1 MKTTIESEQT
11 PALVQGYDNTR
22 FKSYCANLT
31 EEIPQNRKILFVQIP
46 QVILDAFNKGIALNR
61 GYYIFPPTGLQFIYD
76 SIKHRDVE
84 VEILD
89 LNYEILR
96 RVHEDDNFDPLSWP
110 EILSERMKEFQPS
123 IVGVS
128 CLFDVGITPMLQT
141 LRAIRAEGNAI
152 TVGGG
157 VIATY
162 EWQTLLGDDLC
173 HFVVRGEGE
182 NKFNYLLD
190 QLLNETGETQD
201 VPGIYFNDGEY
212 CESQGA
218 PDVVEIRSNLIDSYD
233 LVPIEDY
240 YKFGSLNPFS
250 RMDHVDKA
258 PFAAIQL
265 CRGCRAQ
272 CTFCAVRDFMG
283 KGVRFRD
290 VKNTIEEMEFLIE
303 EKGVRHFELLD
314 DDPTFYRHEF
324 KAVLKTIIDRG
335 WDIRWSA
342 NNGVIAAT
350 VDEEMLALMR
360 DSGCIG
366 FKVGIET
373 GNPDMLR
380 KVKKPAKHNKFLNL
394 SRMLEG
400 YPEIFVGG
408 NFIVGLP
415 EESFYMM
422 MDSFKFILEV
432 NLDWAA
438 ITVCQ
443 VIRGASAFSDAGEYF
458 ETQMKEDGV
467 NVTNFIPSRNSRD
480 GKIDAEAGVL
490 QGLAVFLHD
499 PEATPSAS
507 QVKEVWFTFN
517 MIGNYIFNKN
527 LKPHGRPDKFI
538 SWVKNAQK
546 AYPTNPNMHLFM
558 GLAYVIKGDLETA
571 MEMRDKAIEFGS
583 GDYWQ
588 ERFSQFN
595 LLDLLNDF
603 PETPE
608 QVFSTLHKLQQE
620 TQVHFQDWLDIEY
633 GLVPPT
639 KDVS

>member
-1 MKTTIESEQT
+1 MTT
-11 PALVQGYDNTR
+11 A
-22 FKSYCANLT
+22 
-31 EEIPQNRKILFVQIP
+31 EIPSVAPGQYDDTGFRAYCDTLTKRYPQNKKILFVQIP

-61 GYYIFPPTGLQFIYD
+61 GYYIFPPTGLQYIYEAT
-76 SIKHRDVE
+76 KHRDIE

-89 LNYEILR
+89 LNYEILH
-96 RVHEDDNFDPLSWP
+96 RVHEDENFDPLSWP
-110 EILSERMKEFQPS
+110 DILQERLRAFQPT

-128 CLFDVGITPMLQT
+128 CLFDVGIKPMLQT
-141 LRAIRAEGNAI
+141 LRAIRAEGKAI

-162 EWQTLLGDDLC
+162 EWKTLLGKDLC

-182 NKFNYLLD
+182 NKFNFLLD
-190 QLLNETGETQD
+190 HLLEEKCDTAPVT
-201 VPGIYFNDGEY
+201 GIYYNDGEFR
-212 CESQGA
+212 ESAGA
-218 PDVVEIRSNLIDSYD
+218 PDNVEIRSNLIDSYN
-233 LVPIEDY
+233 LVPIENY
-240 YKFGSLNPFS
+240 YKYGSLNPFS

-290 VKNTIEEMEFLIE
+290 VKNTIEEMEFLVE
-303 EKGVRHFELLD
+303 KKGVRHFELLD

-324 KAVLKTIIDRG
+324 KAILRTIIERK

-350 VDEEMLALMR
+350 VDEETLALMR

-373 GNPDMLR
+373 GNPDMLK
-380 KVKKPAKHNKFLNL
+380 KVKKPATHQKFLKL
-394 SRMLEG
+394 SKMLEG

-422 MDSFKFILEV
+422 MDSFKFILDV

-443 VIRGASAFSDAGEYF
+443 VIRGASAFSDSGEYF
-458 ETQMKEDGV
+458 ETQMKEDGA
-467 NVTNFIPSRNSRD
+467 NVSNFIPSRNSSIGQIAAHD
-480 GKIDAEAGVL
+480 GVL
-490 QGLAVFLHD
+490 TGVDIFAHA
-499 PEATPSAS
+499 PEAIPSAN
-507 QVKEVWFTFN
+507 QVKEIWFTFN
-517 MIGNYIFNKN
+517 MVGNYIFNKN
-527 LKPHGRPDKFI
+527 LMPGGRPDKFI

-558 GLAYVIKGDLETA
+558 GLAYVLKGDLATA
-571 MEMRDKAIEFGS
+571 IEMRDKAREFGS
-583 GDYWQ
+583 NAYWSG
-588 ERFSQFN
+588 RFNQFGLQA
-595 LLDLLNDF
+595 LLDNY
-603 PETPE
+603 PETPQE
-608 QVFSTLHKLQQE
+608 VFDTLTQLQNDMR
-620 TQVHFQDWLDIEY
+620 VHFQDWLDVDY
-633 GLVPPT
+633 GGMPT
-639 KDVS
+639 LAQA

>member
-1 MKTTIESEQT
+1 MADQT
-11 PALVQGYDNTR
+11 PVAAASYDNAAFRT
-22 FKSYCANLT
+22 YCEHLRQ
-31 EEIPQNRKILFVQIP
+31 EFPQNRKILFVQIP

-61 GYYIFPPTGLQFIYD
+61 GYYIFPPTGLQYIYE

-84 VEILD
+84 VDILD

-96 RVHEDDNFDPLSWP
+96 RVHEDENFDPLSWP
-110 EILSERMKEFQPS
+110 EILSERLREFEPT

-128 CLFDVGITPMLQT
+128 CLFDVGIKPMLQT
-141 LRAIRAEGNAI
+141 LRAIRADGNAI

-162 EWQTLLGDDLC
+162 EWKTLLGDDLC

-182 NKFNYLLD
+182 NKFNLLLDNLLD
-190 QLLNETGETQD
+190 QSDGTRDL
-201 VPGIYFNDGEY
+201 PGIYFKDDDYRET
-212 CESQGA
+212 QGA
-218 PDVVEIRSNLIDSYD
+218 PDNVEIRANLIDSYD
-233 LVPIEDY
+233 LVPIENY
-240 YKFGSLNPFS
+240 YRYGSLNPFS

-290 VKNTIEEMEFLIE
+290 VKNTLEEMEFLIE
-303 EKGVRHFELLD
+303 KKGVRHFELLD

-324 KAVLKTIIDRG
+324 KAILKAVIDRG

-350 VDEEMLALMR
+350 VDEETLALMR

-380 KVKKPAKHNKFLNL
+380 KVKKPAKHDKFLKL

-458 ETQMKEDGV
+458 ETQMKEDGA
-467 NVTNFIPSRNSRD
+467 NVTNFIPSRNSREGQINVQD
-480 GKIDAEAGVL
+480 GVL
-490 QGLAVFLHD
+490 RGLDVFKHA
-499 PEATPSAS
+499 PEDIPSAE
-507 QVKEVWFTFN
+507 QVKEIWFTFN
-517 MIGNYIFNKN
+517 MVGNYIFNKN
-527 LKPHGRPDKFI
+527 LMPGGRPDKFI

-558 GLAYVIKGDLETA
+558 GLAYVLKNDVKTA
-571 MEMRDKAIEFGS
+571 LEMRDKAREFGA
-583 GDYWQ
+583 GDYWRD
-588 ERFSQFN
+588 RFEQFG
-595 LLDLLNDF
+595 LSAMIDDF

-608 QVFSTLHKLQQE
+608 QVYEWLAALQMQMK
-620 TQVHFQDWLDIEY
+620 VHFQDWLDVGY
-633 GLVPPT
+633 GDLPVRDT
-639 KDVS
+639 A